1 MIVDDAVIGS
11 RLQAAQRA
19 LGLTQG
25 DVGKQMGMAI
35 STISAIE
42 AGKRSVSG
50 PELHAF
56 ATIYHRPIAYFFG
69 EESQESPAFQYL
81 FRATERDILDRVS
94 IVEFEKLTRDYALIE
109 ELVGASPLPLPPDYS
124 QFGFRTESDAEALAD
139 MERSRLGL
147 GDGPIKEIRD
157 LMDLLDGTVGI
168 RTFLVPVQSSTWSG
182 LVVRDAGGRPCIAV
196 DAMDESYRRNF
207 SLAHEYGHA
216 LAHMGGPNTLA
227 ARIDRE
233 AEPERVS
240 ADERF
245 ANAFA
250 SAFLMPRRAVLAQ
263 LERILGASSGQFT
276 DFDLVHLAMRFGASG
291 QAMSARLVSLRKMP
305 RHVHEGYWKSRTFK
319 SLARALGYEV
329 EDWGREVVLPSRYR
343 YLALKAY
350 DEGRISLAK
359 LADLLRENYYELR
372 ERLAATDA
380 EPAETRWLGR
390 ASG

>member
-1 MIVDDAVIGS
+1 MVDDAVIGS
-11 RLQAAQRA
+11 RLQAARRA

-25 DVGKQMGMAI
+25 DVGRQMDMAI

-56 ATIYHRPIAYFFG
+56 ARIYHRPMAYFFE

-81 FRATERDILDRVS
+81 FRAAEHDILDRVA
-94 IVEFEKLTRDYALIE
+94 IVEFEKLTRDYALLE

-124 QFGFRTESDAEALAD
+124 QFRFRTEGDAETLAD

-147 GDGPIKEIRD
+147 GDAPIKEVRD
-157 LMDLLDGTVGI
+157 LMDLLDSTVGI

-182 LVVRDAGGRPCIAV
+182 LVVRDPGGRPCIAV
-196 DAMDESYRRNF
+196 NAKDESYRRNF
-207 SLAHEYGHA
+207 SLAHEYAHA
-216 LAHMGGPNTLA
+216 LVHMGGPDSVV

-233 AEPERVS
+233 AEPDRKPAE
-240 ADERF
+240 ERF

-250 SAFLMPRRAVLAQ
+250 SAFLMPRRAVLSQ
-263 LERILGASSGQFT
+263 LERVLGAGNGQFT
-276 DFDLVHLAMRFGASG
+276 DFDLVHLAMHFGVSG
-291 QAMSARLVSLRKMP
+291 QAMSSRLVSLRKMA
-305 RHVHEGYWKSRTFK
+305 RHVHEGCWKGRTFK
-319 SLARALGYEV
+319 SLAQALGYDV
-329 EDWGREVVLPSRYR
+329 DDWSQDVVLPPRFR

-350 DEGRISLAK
+350 DEGQISLAK
-359 LADLLRENYYELR
+359 LAELLRENYYELR
-372 ERLAATDA
+372 ARLAATDA
-380 EPAETRWLGR
+380 EPGETRRLGR